1 MMHLRVDG
9 SFRLPPDVSDPETR
23 YTHDEVD
30 GHEMTTIRVLL
41 VDDSAQVRR
50 DLGSMLALWEGFDVT
65 GQAAN
70 GQEAVALEAA
80 LSPDV
85 VLMDLAMPVMDGF
98 EATRR
103 IKARR
108 PGCRVVAL
116 TVYASDEDR
125 RKAALA
131 GMDAFVVKGAPV
143 SDLLE
148 ALRGRR
154 YGAETHAGGAT

>member
-1 MMHLRVDG
+1 MHLCVDAYL
-9 SFRLPPDVSDPETR
+9 RLPPDVPHPEIR
-23 YTHDEVD
+23 YTDDELK
-30 GHEMTTIRVLL
+30 GHGMTTIRILL
-41 VDDSAQVRR
+41 VDDSAQVRQ
-50 DLGSMLALWEGFDVT
+50 DLRSMLALWEGIDVT
-65 GQAAN
+65 GEAAN
-70 GQEAVALEAA
+70 GQEGVALEEA

-125 RKAALA
+125 RRATLA

-143 SDLLE
+143 ATLMES
-148 ALRGRR
+148 LRGRR
-154 YGAETHAGGAT
+154 SDTETHTGGAI